1 MSNAEYFLLAWA
13 VLSTVFAVI
22 YHGRAKS
29 YYLQNAK
36 TAVLLAELAFGD
48 IKAVTNSEGYTVVE
62 NEELVMSFKKKKE
75 SENV

>member
-1 MSNAEYFLLAWA
+1 MSYAEMFLGGWA

-22 YHGRAKS
+22 YHGRARL
-29 YYLQNAK
+29 YHMQQIK

-62 NEELVMSFKKKKE
+62 NDEIVLRFARRD
-75 SENV
+75 NV